1 MAVEIASTGDLA
13 SGEMMAVEKD
23 DTSLLVANID
33 GSYYVISDICT
44 HAHCKLSEG
53 TLTGESVQC
62 MCHGSVFN
70 VKTGA
75 VEKGPAKDPVAVYN
89 TKVDGDKILVDL

>member
-44 HAHCKLSEG
+44 HMRCKLSEG

-89 TKVDGDKILVDL
+89 TEVDGDKILVDL